1 MRALIMAGGAG
12 SRLNLGEKPLIL
24 INNQPMIR
32 YIIDAF
38 TGVGYTV
45 VVATS
50 PKTPMTRNWCRTNG
64 IDYYD
69 SGGADYITDMIDAVS
84 VLEETHPLFVS
95 VSDIPCIEKDIIDK
109 VYDAYTSSGKDACS
123 TWVPTDI
130 VTHCKGDPA
139 YKMKIRDTLSCP
151 TGLNILRGDLIAEPQ
166 DELQLVLHDPRLA
179 INVNTPIDRHAAE
192 EFLRKQREIQ

>member
-32 YIIDAF
+32 YIINAF
-38 TGVGYTV
+38 TAAGCTV

-50 PKTPMTRNWCRTNG
+50 PKTPMTQNWCRANG
-64 IDYYD
+64 IDSYD
-69 SGGADYITDMIDAVS
+69 TGGMDYITDMIEAVT
-84 VLEETHPLFVS
+84 VLEETHPLFIS

-109 VYDAYTSSGKDACS
+109 VCDAYISSGKNACS

-130 VTHCKGDPA
+130 VTHCKGDLA
-139 YKMKIRDTLSCP
+139 YKTKIRDTLSCP
-151 TGLNILRGDLIAEPQ
+151 TGLNILQGSLISEPQ
-166 DELQLVLHDPRLA
+166 DELQLIINDPRLL
-179 INVNTPIDRHAAE
+179 INVNTPTDRNAAE
-192 EFLRKQREIQ
+192 EFLRKQGRE